1 MKFLIFFF
9 FFFPIIV
16 IIFELSDHKFF
27 EWEGQLIFS
36 GDKKQNNVLFFA
48 DGFIVLGYINI
59 GFLSAK
65 DSLFLVVIRK
75 KNNVVFIVVGFIVM
89 G

>member
-9 FFFPIIV
+9 LAIIA

-36 GDKKQNNVLFFA
+36 GDKKQNNVFFFA

-65 DSLFLVVIRK
+65 DNLFLVVIRK

>member
-1 MKFLIFFF
+1 MFFF
-9 FFFPIIV
+9 FAIV
-16 IIFELSDHKFF
+16 AIIFELSDHKFF

-59 GFLSAK
+59 GSLSAK
-65 DSLFLVVIRK
+65 NRLFLVVIRK
-75 KNNVVFIVVGFIVM
+75 KNVVFIVVGFIVM

>member
-9 FFFPIIV
+9 FVAIIA
-16 IIFELSDHKFF
+16 IIFELSNHKLF

-36 GDKKQNNVLFFA
+36 GDKKKNNVIFYA

-59 GFLSAK
+59 GFFSAK
-65 DSLFLVVIRK
+65 DNLFLVVIRK
-75 KNNVVFIVVGFIVM
+75 KNNVVFIVVGFIVL